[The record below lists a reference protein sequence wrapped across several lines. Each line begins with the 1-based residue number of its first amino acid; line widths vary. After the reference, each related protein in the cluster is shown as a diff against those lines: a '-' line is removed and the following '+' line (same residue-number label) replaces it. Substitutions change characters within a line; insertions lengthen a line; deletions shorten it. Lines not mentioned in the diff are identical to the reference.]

1 MTLSPSAQP
10 PLPDTAPGPMAR
22 GLAGLGL
29 TLLLAGCASGPSIFV
44 NEDPGAAFSGYRTY
58 GFAEPLG
65 TDRPEY
71 SSLLSQY
78 LRTAAARELEARG
91 YRPGDEPDL
100 LVNFYLETKE
110 KIRSTSSP
118 SPGVSFGGY
127 YGYRRGYYGVWSG
140 YETTVSQYTE
150 GTLNVDVVDRER
162 KQLVWEATVVGRIRD
177 ADREDV
183 QGTVDSVMAQV
194 FSRFPHRAPGTAP
207 AAPPAVP

>member
-1 MTLSPSAQP
+1 MMILTASARP
-10 PLPDTAPGPMAR
+10 RRPAAVALVFA
-22 GLAGLGL
+22 L
-29 TLLLAGCASGPSIFV
+29 TCAAVLAGCASGPSIFV
-44 NEDPGAAFSGYRTY
+44 NEDPAATFGAYRTY

-78 LRTAAARELEARG
+78 LKTAAARELESRG
-91 YRPGDEPDL
+91 YRFSEEPEL

-110 KIRSTSSP
+110 KIRSTSTP
-118 SPGVSFGGY
+118 SGGPWIGGY
-127 YGYRRGYYGVWSG
+127 YGYRRGHYGVWTG

-183 QGTVDSVMAQV
+183 QGTVDSVLAQV
-194 FSRFPHRAPGTAP
+194 FSRFPYRAPGTPAP
-207 AAPPAVP
+207 VEMP